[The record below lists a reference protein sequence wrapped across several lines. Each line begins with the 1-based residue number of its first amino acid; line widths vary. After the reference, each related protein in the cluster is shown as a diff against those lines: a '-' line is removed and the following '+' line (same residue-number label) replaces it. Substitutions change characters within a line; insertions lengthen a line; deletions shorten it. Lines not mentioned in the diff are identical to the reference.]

1 MHTLQIS
8 VEVITGIDLLTP
20 GTSLIEVKTL
30 NNRTD
35 HYTRDFFATAINP
48 IKMWKFQKHY
58 PMGSEK
64 GIFSYIFK
72 LDGDI
77 NKLEKERITYFY
89 INILKC

>member
-48 IKMWKFQKHY
+48 IKNVKV
-58 PMGSEK
+58 SEALPH
-64 GIFSYIFK
+64 GI
-72 LDGDI
+72 
-77 NKLEKERITYFY
+77 
-89 INILKC
+89 